1 MKRGVFIV
9 AEAGVNHNGSLKL
22 ALKLIDAAAA
32 SGADAVK
39 FQTFKSEKVISRSA
53 PKASYQ
59 KRSTGAAESQLDM
72 VRKLEL
78 SDADHRRMAAH
89 SRKRGI
95 LFLSTPFDEE
105 SLRFLAHDLKVPA
118 LKIPSGEITNA
129 PLLLRFARAGV
140 PLILSTG
147 MSTLDEVKEAL
158 GALAYGMLH
167 RRGSPARRDFL
178 KAFADR
184 RGRALLRARVTV
196 LHCTTE
202 YPAPFADVNLRA
214 METLRTA
221 FGLPVG
227 YSDHTEGIAVSIA
240 AAARGAVFLEK
251 HLTLDRGLPGPDHK
265 ASIEPREF
273 AALVRAVRQVEA
285 SLGSPLKAPAPSER
299 KNLPIARKSIVAA
312 RPIAKGELF
321 TEENLTVKRPGN
333 GISPMEYWDR
343 LDGVAKRAYAA
354 DEAIDGPRRPR
365 A

>member
-1 MKRGVFIV
+1 VRVFIV
-9 AEAGVNHNGSLKL
+9 AEAGVNHNGSLKR

-32 SGADAVK
+32 AGADAVK

-59 KRSTGAAESQLDM
+59 TRNTGSSESQLDM
-72 VRKLEL
+72 VRRLEL
-78 SDADHRRMAAH
+78 SDADHRRLAAH
-89 SRKRGI
+89 CRKRGI

-105 SLRFLAHDLKVPA
+105 SLRFLAHDLKVTR

-129 PLLLRFARAGV
+129 PLLLQFARTGV

-147 MSTLDEVKEAL
+147 MSTLDEVQEAL
-158 GALAYGMLH
+158 GALAYGMLNRGGEPS
-167 RRGSPARRDFL
+167 RRAFR

-184 RGRALLRARVTV
+184 RGRALLKKRLTV

-214 METLRTA
+214 MDTLASA

-227 YSDHTEGIAVSIA
+227 YSDHTDGIAVSIA

-265 ASIEPREF
+265 ASVEPDEL
-273 AALVRAVRQVEA
+273 AALVKAVREVEA
-285 SLGSPLKAPAPSER
+285 ALGSPLKAPAPSEL
-299 KNLPIARKSIVAA
+299 KNRPIARKSVVAA
-312 RPIAKGELF
+312 RAIARGERF
-321 TEENLTVKRPGN
+321 TSENLTVKRPGS
-333 GISPMEYWDR
+333 GISPMDYWDTLR
-343 LDGVAKRAYAA
+343 GAAKKNYAP
-354 DEAIDGPRRPR
+354 DDAI
-365 A
+365 